1 MLSIARATLS
11 WSFGRT
17 HELEGA
23 RRAAER
29 TARLAPDAVETLV
42 ALEYGLYYGLRDY
55 DGALAQLQQARN
67 VDPGNPAVLLPL
79 GYVFRRQGKMVEA
92 AAVFEQAFMLDP
104 HRYETHYAHHWSN
117 EESDHQR
124 REETGASAVR
134 HPDVDVPRW
143 MRRR

>member
-42 ALEYGLYYGLRDY
+42 ALGYGLYYGLRENLREAGSVNAD
-55 DGALAQLQQARN
+55 R
-67 VDPGNPAVLLPL
+67 VPSSRSSTPPSLPH
-79 GYVFRRQGKMVEA
+79 K
-92 AAVFEQAFMLDP
+92 
-104 HRYETHYAHHWSN
+104 
-117 EESDHQR
+117 
-124 REETGASAVR
+124 
-134 HPDVDVPRW
+134 PD
-143 MRRR
+143 